1 MNTPS
6 PSIDHEYG
14 QPAHITGHRLIIDL
28 AGPVSLELA
37 DFEALEDEFK
47 ETLSKL
53 NCIIERFKLTEQ
65 VSVGSVMLDA
75 LMACNAWHKAESDS
89 IGSFN
94 DRMELCNYSEWITRK
109 AIAFA
114 TGEQF
119 DEPYQGVP
127 HLLISSG
134 LGVHLHRDSADE
146 ASKIVQKTLTEQFQE
161 RTK

>member
-1 MNTPS
+1 MASWSAVYGSGVAYRIYLAGIIMRMNTPIYTPS

-28 AGPVSLELA
+28 AGPVSLELS

-65 VSVGSVMLDA
+65 
-75 LMACNAWHKAESDS
+75 
-89 IGSFN
+89 
-94 DRMELCNYSEWITRK
+94 
-109 AIAFA
+109 
-114 TGEQF
+114 
-119 DEPYQGVP
+119 
-127 HLLISSG
+127 
-134 LGVHLHRDSADE
+134 
-146 ASKIVQKTLTEQFQE
+146 FQE